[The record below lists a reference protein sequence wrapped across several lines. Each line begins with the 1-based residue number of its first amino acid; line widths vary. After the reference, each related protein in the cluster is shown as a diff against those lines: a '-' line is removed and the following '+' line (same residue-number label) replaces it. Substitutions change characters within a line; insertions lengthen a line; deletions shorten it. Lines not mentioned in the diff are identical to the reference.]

1 MLTTPLVGDE
11 VKAVLVVTALVLLG
25 VTAFIVHTRGE
36 WRALR
41 HRLFKRLE
49 VAESVSLPSR
59 VAARLLSPRWDAA
72 FHETLERSVRDFDAE
87 GNTAA
92 AAIVRAAS
100 DRDEP
105 FREMA
110 REIAIRAMTD
120 GDLRSALVRLE
131 QGIVYL
137 LVFPGRH
144 EDRRTLRRYPSLEKG
159 WPAHAA
165 SVRAAAGAGSAP
177 MVALLYFL
185 GLDAHDGTLLVAY
198 EGDDKRRFAAE
209 MAEPAQT
216 APAGAGLSYD
226 FALS

>member
-25 VTAFIVHTRGE
+25 VTGFIVHTRGE
-36 WRALR
+36 WRRLR

-49 VAESVSLPSR
+49 VAEGVSHPSR
-59 VAARLLSPRWDAA
+59 VAARLFSPRWDAA
-72 FHETLERSVRDFDAE
+72 FHETLERALRDFEAE

-92 AAIVRAAS
+92 AAILRAAS
-100 DRDEP
+100 DRNEP

-165 SVRAAAGAGSAP
+165 SVR
-177 MVALLYFL
+177 LRRCRQRT
-185 GLDAHDGTLLVAY
+185 DG
-198 EGDDKRRFAAE
+198 RFALFPGPGRPRRHTAGRIRGGR
-209 MAEPAQT
+209 PAPVRRRDGRAGET
-216 APAGAGLSYD
+216 APQVQV
-226 FALS
+226 